1 MDDKRFLGYPPL
13 RMTSTEF
20 LQQLINGLSLGA
32 FYALIAL
39 GYTMVYGVLRFINFA
54 HGDVFMIGAFCGYY
68 LSPRLLPHFT
78 GWMTPLGPISVLV
91 LTMLIC
97 ALLGI
102 AIEKIAYRPLR
113 SRPKLTVLI
122 TAIGVSLFLEYG
134 GQFVFGA
141 DPKSFPELMPDRA
154 LEGTGAL
161 TITTTQLAAFIVTIS
176 LLVALTFIVKRT
188 RLGMAMRALS
198 NNATAAALMGVNI
211 DTVVSFTFGLGSA
224 LAGAGGILFA
234 LSYPSIDPLMGLLP
248 GIKAFVAAVLGGIGN
263 IPGAAVGGI
272 VLGVVETFVGGS
284 GFSTYRD
291 AIAFALLIIILLF
304 RPTGIFGRAQ
314 IEKV

>member
-1 MDDKRFLGYPPL
+1 
-13 RMTSTEF
+13 
-20 LQQLINGLSLGA
+20 LI
-32 FYALIAL
+32 
-39 GYTMVYGVLRFINFA
+39 
-54 HGDVFMIGAFCGYY
+54 
-68 LSPRLLPHFT
+68 
-78 GWMTPLGPISVLV
+78 

-102 AIEKIAYRPLR
+102 TIEKLAYRPLR

-141 DPKSFPELMPDRA
+141 DPKSFPELIPDRA

-161 TITTTQLAAFIVTIS
+161 TITTTQLAAFIVTII
-176 LLVALTFIVKRT
+176 LLVALILIVKRS

-198 NNATAAALMGVNI
+198 NNPTAAALMGINVDI
-211 DTVVSFTFGLGSA
+211 VISFTFGLGSA
-224 LAGAGGILFA
+224 LAGAGGILFS

-272 VLGVVETFVGGS
+272 ILGVVETFVGAS
-284 GFSTYRD
+284 AFSTYRD
-291 AIAFALLIIILLF
+291 AIAFSLLIVILLF
-304 RPTGIFGRAQ
+304 RPAGIFGRVAP
-314 IEKV
+314 EKV

>member
-1 MDDKRFLGYPPL
+1 
-13 RMTSTEF
+13 MTGTEF

-68 LSPRLLPHFT
+68 LSPRLLPHFA
-78 GWMTPLGPISVLV
+78 GWMTPLGPVSVLV

-134 GQFVFGA
+134 GQFAFGA

-161 TITTTQLAAFIVTIS
+161 TITTTQLAAYIVTIS

-284 GFSTYRD
+284 AFSTYRD